1 MWYLFIEVII
11 MKKMELRDRLR
22 QAMDLR
28 GLRATDLVEKTGIPK
43 GTISYYLSGKTEP
56 KSDRLYI
63 LAQVLNVSEAWLLGY
78 DVAMNRTDEQKKNDQ
93 LAKLIVKMRTD
104 NDFYNLV
111 AALADLP
118 EGKYRGIEQLVAAL
132 KE

>member
-1 MWYLFIEVII
+1 M
-11 MKKMELRDRLR
+11 MKQVELRDRLR

-56 KSDRLYI
+56 KADRLYI
-63 LAQVLNVSEAWLLGY
+63 LAQVLDVSEAWLLGY
-78 DVAMNRTDEQKKNDQ
+78 EVAMNRTGDQKKNDQ
-93 LAKLIVKMRTD
+93 LAKLIVKLKTD

-111 AALADLP
+111 ATLADLP
-118 EGKYRGIEQLVAAL
+118 DGKYRGIEQLVAAL